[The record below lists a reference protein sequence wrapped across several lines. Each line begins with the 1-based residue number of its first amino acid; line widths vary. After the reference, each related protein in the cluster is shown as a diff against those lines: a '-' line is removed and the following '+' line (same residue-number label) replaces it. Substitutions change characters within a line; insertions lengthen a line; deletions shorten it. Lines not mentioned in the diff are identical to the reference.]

1 MASTLSSVALQVEAQ
16 SVNAIIAAFAFA
28 SAISWVD
35 AIRWVISQLIQV
47 NKNGGQYYFLTA
59 IFTTLLS
66 VVVFMVAKAF
76 IKNVEVKEAQVAYA
90 VTRA

>member
-1 MASTLSSVALQVEAQ
+1 MASALSGIALQVEAQ
-16 SVNAIIAAFAFA
+16 SVNAIIAGFAFA

-47 NKNGGQYYFLTA
+47 NKNSGQYYFLTA

-76 IKNVEVKEAQVAYA
+76 IKNVEFKEAQVAYA